1 MTERSGQVTG
11 DGFEEFF
18 NQEYPRVLA
27 MGRALAPA
35 DGVDLTQEAF
45 VRAFREWD
53 TIKAYDIPGAWVRR
67 VMLRLIVDQHRSRN
81 RRNRAVARLG
91 ALSAVDRLNHDY
103 DPVTSD
109 DEAWFSAVRALPRR
123 QAEVIALHYID
134 QLSIAEVAAILE
146 IATGTVKASLSQ
158 ARANLRRSFDAHS
171 EGEVER

>member
-18 NQEYPRVLA
+18 HREYPKALA
-27 MGRALAPA
+27 MGRALAPV

-53 TIKAYDIPGAWVRR
+53 TIKEYDIPGAWVRR
-67 VMLRLIVDQHRSRN
+67 VMLRLIADQHRSRN

-91 ALSAVDRLNHDY
+91 ALSGVDRPNHDL
-103 DPVTSD
+103 VTSD

-158 ARANLRRSFDAHS
+158 ARAKLRRSFDARS

>member
-1 MTERSGQVTG
+1 MTERSRQVTG

-18 NQEYPRVLA
+18 NREYPKILA
-27 MGRALAPA
+27 LGRALAPVDGA
-35 DGVDLTQEAF
+35 DLAQEAF
-45 VRAFREWD
+45 VRALREWD
-53 TIKAYDIPGAWVRR
+53 TIKGYDIPGAWVRR
-67 VMLRLIVDQHRSRN
+67 VMLRLILDQHRSRN

-91 ALSAVDRLNHDY
+91 TLSAVDRPGHD
-103 DPVTSD
+103 PATPD

-123 QAEVIALHYID
+123 QAEVVALHYID

-158 ARANLRRSFDAHS
+158 ARAKLRQSFNAQS